1 MRFAQRCDRLDD
13 YTHAVTY
20 SISEFCRRAR
30 GAVFSAL
37 APAAPHSILGP
48 ATSPRVKNP
57 MVRMAQ

>member
-1 MRFAQRCDRLDD
+1 MLCEVLAGSV
-13 YTHAVTY
+13 HAATGETICQHRYVVV
-20 SISEFCRRAR
+20 RG

-48 ATSPRVKNP
+48 ATSARAKNP